1 MIKNIDSLSN
11 IRKDWVEA
19 NRKNG
24 FEEGITNLL
33 TQLYPDNAHFIYEL
47 LQNAE
52 DPCATEVAFR
62 VNRKSV
68 EFEHNGKRLFDIKDI
83 ESITSIGKSTK
94 RDDPTSIGK
103 FGVGFK
109 AVFAYTNTPEIHSG
123 KFNFKIRDLVVPER
137 CNPKSDLEVNKT
149 RFVLPFDNSNKSP
162 SKAVE
167 EVEKGLKAL
176 GDNALLFLSH
186 IRIVKYKLHDG
197 KVGLLQRID
206 HESGRVEVK
215 ISFPDGKTTS
225 SNWLRFTKDVII
237 LDEYNNEKICKIA
250 IAYAIKK
257 KPKKIHESIDEDLW
271 IIVPVSRGQVS
282 IFFPAEKETSNL
294 QFHIHAPFASTVAR
308 DSIRDCHENELLRD
322 HISSLIVESLHE
334 IRSKGMLNIDF
345 CGVLPNARDNLNG
358 FYKPIRDVIV
368 EAFNKQALTPTKSG
382 GHAPASDLFRGPAKI
397 SSVLNDSDIIAI
409 TDYEKPFWVAN
420 PQQRN
425 QRQDHFLESLDITE
439 WEWSDLAHTFSPE
452 DNECILIYNLISKK
466 DDKWIQRLYSLLGEL
481 VDEYYYKI
489 NLEHCRI
496 VRVDNNDQVD
506 HVLPKQA
513 FFPFENDIELEL
525 PEKSYFLRKESYI
538 KKTSNAYAVSFL
550 KSLGI
555 QTFNARAVINLDL
568 QDIEENPPSIDDDS
582 YIKRIKHYIEYWKAN
597 QLDIDLFNDILFLI
611 GGNKEKELYWCSASE
626 LVVTSPYEENGLEI
640 AAWRSFKYI
649 LWEGYAEKLENKVIP
664 DFLAFIKAIGVIS
677 QLEIVKTSIY
687 FNPNI
692 RELLANYSTR
702 ETYTKI
708 NEDFTIEGLNNY
720 IKSSSV
726 ALARTI
732 WNCIIKAE
740 SKCTKAR
747 YRPNQQYLIREIDS
761 MLVCELKKS
770 AWIPDKHGN
779 FRKPEEICVK
789 DLRDDFV
796 FNDSNGFLTAIGF
809 GDQEKKRSSAYHE
822 KNKAAREAGFDN
834 AEEQEKWIKLKEL
847 GLSPDDLLVQYGSN
861 STASADYDLPE
872 RSPGKSGI
880 RQDRL
885 EEEASNAPERD
896 GEARIRTVQV
906 NKPVVKEEARQYLM
920 DNYTNPDSSMSC
932 QICKDELPF
941 RQRDGSFY
949 FEAVEYV
956 KSKKFH
962 PQNYLSLCPNH
973 AAMYR
978 LVNDSESRLKTELVN
993 LIDEVELPVV
1003 LAGDEYSIY
1012 FTEKHLEDLKTIL
1025 LVDDNYSDSSK
1036 TIQPNERDILNAEA
1050 PALSEVVAGYGGIS
1064 FPTGLD
1070 TWKKGYLYQ
1079 DRSKWVLASPSGK
1092 IIANFSGK
1100 SEAQRWWEK
1109 FAEYRGFD
1117 SAPDLKYKRPKLNDG
1132 NTKLNTNTN
1141 IDTRSSTNTKS
1152 TQTKPSKFIETG
1164 TCPRCNGSGHNGNCR
1179 KCDGT
1184 GWLG

>member
-1 MIKNIDSLSN
+1 MIKDIDSLSN

-137 CNPKSDLEVNKT
+137 CNPKGDLEVNKT
-149 RFVLPFDNSNKSP
+149 RFILPFDNSNKSP

-206 HESGRVEVK
+206 HESGRVEIK

-237 LDEYNNEKICKIA
+237 LDEYDNEKICKIA

-345 CGVLPNARDNLNG
+345 CGVLPNTRDNLNG

-382 GHAPASDLFRGPAKI
+382 GYAPASDLFRGPAKI

-452 DNECILIYNLISKK
+452 DDECILIYNLISKK

-481 VDEYYYKI
+481 VDEHYYEI
-489 NLEHCRI
+489 NLENCRI

-506 HVLPKQA
+506 HVVPKKA
-513 FFPFENDIELEL
+513 FFPFGNDVEKDL
-525 PEKSYFLRKESYI
+525 PENSFFLRKESYL
-538 KKTSNAYAVSFL
+538 KKGSSAYIISFL
-550 KSLGI
+550 RSIGVKE
-555 QTFNARAVINLDL
+555 FNARTVINLDL
-568 QDIEENPPSIDDDS
+568 QDIKESPPKLDDEL
-582 YIKRIKHYIEYWKAN
+582 YFKRILRYIEYWKAN
-597 QLDIDLFNDILFLI
+597 PVDVDLFNTIPFLV
-611 GGNKEKELYWCSASE
+611 GENKEKDLYWCKSSV
-626 LVVTSPYEENGLEI
+626 LVLASPYDDNGLEFV
-640 AAWRSFKYI
+640 ARRSSKYI
-649 LWEGYAEKLENKVIP
+649 IWKGYNERLEKKVLP
-664 DFLAFIKAIGVIS
+664 DFVAFMKAVGAIY
-677 QLEIVKTSIY
+677 QLKVFSISIY
-687 FNPNI
+687 LNPKR
-692 RELLANYSTR
+692 RELISGYSTR
-702 ETYTKI
+702 ETSTKI
-708 NEDFTIEGLNNY
+708 DEDFTIEGLGDF
-720 IKSSSV
+720 IKSPSV
-726 ALARTI
+726 ALSRTI
-732 WNCIIKAE
+732 WNCIIKAD
-740 SKCTKAR
+740 SKFKKAR
-747 YRPNQQYLIREIDS
+747 YRPNQQYPTREVDS
-761 MLVCELKKS
+761 LLVCNLKKF

-796 FNDSNGFLTAIGF
+796 FNDNNGFLTAIGF
-809 GDQEKKRSSAYHE
+809 GDQEKKRSSAYNE
-822 KNKAAREAGFDN
+822 RDKAAREAGFDN
-834 AEEQEKWIKLKEL
+834 AEEQEKWIMLKGL
-847 GLSPDDLLVQYGSN
+847 GLSPDDLLIQYGSH
-861 STASADYDLPE
+861 STDATEYELPE

-880 RQDRL
+880 RQERL
-885 EEEASNAPERD
+885 KEEASNALERD
-896 GEARIRTVQV
+896 GEMRTRTVQV
-906 NKPVVKEEARQYLM
+906 NKPLVKEEARRYLI
-920 DNYTNPDSSMSC
+920 DNYTNPDGSMIC
-932 QICKDELPF
+932 QICKAELPF
-941 RQRDGSFY
+941 RQRDDSFY
-949 FEAVEYV
+949 FEAVEFF
-956 KSKKFH
+956 KPKKLH
-962 PQNYLSLCPNH
+962 RQNYLSLCPNH

-978 LVNDSESRLKTELVN
+978 LVNDSESSLKTELVN
-993 LIDEVELPVV
+993 IIDEVELTVV

-1012 FTEKHLEDLKTIL
+1012 FTEKHLKDLKIIL
-1025 LVDDNYSDSSK
+1025 SVDTSSI
-1036 TIQPNERDILNAEA
+1036 TNQSIQPNDRDTSKVEA
-1050 PALSEVVAGYGGIS
+1050 PSLNEVVSGYGGIS

-1079 DRSKWVLASPSGK
+1079 DRGKWVLASPSGK
-1092 IIANFSGK
+1092 IIANFGSK
-1100 SEAQRWWEK
+1100 SDAHSWWNK
-1109 FAEYRGFD
+1109 FAEYRGFE
-1117 SAPDLKYKRPKLNDG
+1117 SVLDLKYKRPKLNDG

-1141 IDTRSSTNTKS
+1141 IGTRSITNTKS
-1152 TQTKPSKFIETG
+1152 TQTKPSKFVETG

-1184 GWLG
+1184 GWLD